1 MDAAFKRFG
10 EVRSH
15 RKLVSSY
22 HDSRAED
29 RKARERR
36 QDGNHGRC
44 LRRMP
49 YLVLGDLYALLEACL
64 QLHDSGRNINSEQ
77 RHVGWGSLPLGS
89 GRSGS
94 AFETVDTFEAP
105 K

>member
-22 HDSRAED
+22 HDSCAED

-49 YLVLGDLYALLEACL
+49 YLVLAITAANPPRSWFDAPCACAAGRAWRV
-64 QLHDSGRNINSEQ
+64 LHIGEIDWRPTS
-77 RHVGWGSLPLGS
+77 WTTGS
-89 GRSGS
+89 
-94 AFETVDTFEAP
+94 
-105 K
+105 